1 MLVPFTAMTAEP
13 VRPSASARSSAVSG
27 SSLRL
32 SFIGIPGVV
41 RAAPRGSL
49 DAKRDLLG
57 GAPLTQIVRDLHPQP
72 VRARAPV
79 LQRQSVPLHLAAL
92 AGQADRPAERLEFQ
106 AARSVVLGDE
116 EPVLDVQIGPP
127 VDGIVVRAVDLV
139 VEGEF
144 VA

>member
-1 MLVPFTAMTAEP
+1 MLVPFTAMIAEP
-13 VRPSASARSSAVSG
+13 VRPSDSVRSSAVSG
-27 SSLRL
+27 LSLRL
-32 SFIGIPGVV
+32 SFIGSPGVV
-41 RAAPRGSL
+41 RFAPRSL
-49 DAKRDLLG
+49 DAKRDLFG
-57 GAPLTQIVRDLHPQP
+57 GAPLAQIVRDLHPEP
-72 VRARAPV
+72 VRAPAPV

-106 AARSVVLGDE
+106 AARSVVLGGE